1 MRVTVFGAISTCLQD
16 FRAFKLAKSTN
27 KEDYCSFL
35 LQIKQSVQQKY
46 RSHKLILCYDGARA
60 HTAKYSMDF
69 IKDLFIPLQIP
80 VMSCEFNCK
89 YHRYFAKT
97 NTKLCSLQPLR
108 SSGTQAS
115 RITTRDWWHSKQTYQ
130 ERPFMQW
137 WMKVWLQFGM
147 LIESA
152 DLIADFFFKCWSK
165 LNETRKRDYLLLII
179 TINFGAM

>member
-16 FRAFKLAKSTN
+16 FWAFKLAKSTN

-89 YHRYFAKT
+89 YNIIVILPKQMLNCALYSHWEVLARKQVA
-97 NTKLCSLQPLR
+97 LQQETD
-108 SSGTQAS
+108 GTAN
-115 RITTRDWWHSKQTYQ
+115 RHI
-130 ERPFMQW
+130 
-137 WMKVWLQFGM
+137 
-147 LIESA
+147 
-152 DLIADFFFKCWSK
+152 
-165 LNETRKRDYLLLII
+165 KRDLSC
-179 TINFGAM
+179 NGEWKFGFSSECWENLQI

>member
-35 LQIKQSVQQKY
+35 LQIKQSVLQKY
-46 RSHKLILCYDGARA
+46 RNYKLILCCQGSYSEVFDG
-60 HTAKYSMDF
+60 F
-69 IKDLFIPLQIP
+69 IKYLFIPLQKP

-147 LIESA
+147 LRESA
-152 DLIADFFFKCWSK
+152 DLIADFFFKCWNK
-165 LNETRKRDYLLLII
+165 LNETRKRDY
-179 TINFGAM
+179 